1 MTESAK
7 HAKREEPRKVP
18 WGRIALVAL
27 LLLLLL
33 LLFRQ
38 CTATGSGGEGSV
50 DTARLDSLRREDSL
64 ARLDSLR
71 LARLRDSLDRLR
83 QATLDSLRGLDSLAR
98 LDSLRRAHRKIDTAR
113 LRRLADSLARA
124 RHLADSLARLDSL
137 RRDSLE
143 RARRASRDTTPP
155 YIFADPA
162 AGIHPAA
169 INVAVLSTEGSAT
182 PLCGPDTLHLAA
194 CRDMI
199 HVTDR
204 LVLWISGRDTAGN
217 RTRPE
222 RLEYVIDPNSSRCGR
237 RRALVPTDSGEVCVD
252 AYEYPNDPALLP
264 RTSVNWEEAA
274 ALCAKDGKRLCSVQ
288 ELASACRGLNDWAY
302 PYGPRYVPGRCQDVE
317 GALARGVGK
326 PGCRSWWG
334 AYHLTGNAWEWSSTA
349 SGSTYFAVGG
359 TYTGGPEDKCGRTT
373 RSFFRQNRYEA
384 VGFRCCQ
391 SLPPAESSANPS
403 P

>member
-1 MTESAK
+1 MTESPKPAN
-7 HAKREEPRKVP
+7 REEPRKAP
-18 WGRIALVAL
+18 WGRIALAAL

-33 LLFRQ
+33 LLLRQ
-38 CTATGSGGEGSV
+38 CASTGTGGDGSGDG
-50 DTARLDSLRREDSL
+50 ARLDSLRREDSL
-64 ARLDSLR
+64 ARLDSSR
-71 LARLRDSLDRLR
+71 LARLQDSLARLR
-83 QATLDSLRGLDSLAR
+83 QAALDSLRRLDSLAR
-98 LDSLRRAHRKIDTAR
+98 LDSLRKAHGKLDWAR
-113 LRRLADSLARA
+113 LRRLSDSLDRE
-124 RHLADSLARLDSL
+124 RRIADSLARLRQDSI
-137 RRDSLE
+137 D
-143 RARRASRDTTPP
+143 RARRALRDTTPP

-169 INVAVLSTEGSAT
+169 IDVAVLSTEGSAT
-182 PLCGPDTLHLAA
+182 PLCGPDTLHLAV

-199 HVTDR
+199 NVTEH

-237 RRALVPTDSGEVCVD
+237 RRALVPTDSGEICVD

-264 RTSVNWEEAA
+264 RTSVNWEEAS
-274 ALCAKDGKRLCSVQ
+274 ALCAKDGKRLCSAN
-288 ELASACRGLNDWAY
+288 ELSAACRGANEWTY
-302 PYGPRYVPGRCQDVE
+302 PYGSRYVPGRCQDVD
-317 GALARGVGK
+317 GALTRGVGK

-373 RSFFRQNRYEA
+373 RSFFRQNRYDA

-391 SLPPAESSANPS
+391 PIPGAEPSANPA

>member
-1 MTESAK
+1 MTESSKPAN
-7 HAKREEPRKVP
+7 REEPRKAP
-18 WGRIALVAL
+18 WGRIALAAL

-33 LLFRQ
+33 LLLRQ
-38 CTATGSGGEGSV
+38 CASTGSDAGHG
-50 DTARLDSLRREDSL
+50 DRDARLDSLRREDSL

-71 LARLRDSLDRLR
+71 LARLQDSLDRLR
-83 QATLDSLRGLDSLAR
+83 RAAEDSLRRLDSLAR
-98 LDSLRRAHRKIDTAR
+98 LDSLRRAHGKLDWAR
-113 LRRLADSLARA
+113 LRRLSDSLDRERRIADSSARLRQDSLDRA
-124 RHLADSLARLDSL
+124 RWAM
-137 RRDSLE
+137 
-143 RARRASRDTTPP
+143 RDTIPP

-199 HVTDR
+199 NVTEH

-237 RRALVPTDSGEVCVD
+237 RRALVPTDSGEICVD

-264 RTSVNWEEAA
+264 RTSVNWEEAN
-274 ALCAKDGKRLCSVQ
+274 ALCAKDGKRLCSAN
-288 ELASACRGLNDWAY
+288 ELSAACRGANDWTY
-302 PYGPRYVPGRCQDVE
+302 PYGPRYVPGRCQDVD
-317 GALARGVGK
+317 GALTRGVGK

-373 RSFFRQNRYEA
+373 RSFFRQNRYDA

-391 SLPPAESSANPS
+391 SLAPAEPSANPA